1 MDNRQRIL
9 ECAFELFCQRGYDA
23 VGIQEICNE
32 AGVTKPTL
40 YHYFGSKTGLL
51 KILLEYKMCDFMES
65 LERASVFHG
74 DMEQALY
81 DFATALIDFANK
93 DYKGYMFLM
102 TMCYA
107 PKENEVHHVAH
118 PYIVKIYN
126 LAVQVFEQAA
136 HVLGNMHG
144 RQKEFSIGFMGLI
157 NHYILYQCYLDI
169 TPLEI
174 SEETKRRLIH
184 QFMHGIYS

>member
-32 AGVTKPTL
+32 AGITKPTM

-51 KILLEYKMCDFMES
+51 RTLMEDKMSEVMEKLEE
-65 LERASVFHG
+65 AAVFHG

-81 DFATALIDFANK
+81 DFATVLTDFANA
-93 DYKGYMFLM
+93 DHKGYMLLM
-102 TMCYA
+102 SMCYS
-107 PKENEVHHVAH
+107 PKESEVHQVGN
-118 PYIVKIYN
+118 PYIVRIYN
-126 LAVQVFEQAA
+126 MVVQLFEQAA
-136 HVLGNMHG
+136 YVLGNMNG
-144 RQKEFSIGFMGLI
+144 RQKEFAIGFMGLV
-157 NHYILYQCYLDI
+157 NHYILYLCFMDEG
-169 TPLEI
+169 PVEI
-174 SEETKRRLIH
+174 SEEKKRGLIH